1 MSDATASRARLE
13 ALKRAAREYLDLR
26 LRFSKRSDWLAIEE
40 NRALLELLDRH
51 PVLEELFPDLR
62 QKLKSWIE
70 WFADDAGYEKF
81 IDSCKKRIG
90 EAKTVEEVLKVLED
104 VDRERFEREFSGP
117 KEVEE
122 K

>member
-1 MSDATASRARLE
+1 MSGEARLE

-40 NRALLELLDRH
+40 GRALLELLDRH
-51 PVLEELFPDLR
+51 PVLEEVFPDLR
-62 QKLKSWIE
+62 QKLESWIE
-70 WFADDAGYEKF
+70 WYADSTAYEKF
-81 IDSCKKRIG
+81 IGSCRKRID

-117 KEVEE
+117 KEV
-122 K
+122 KG